1 MGYRM
6 KAWFRMDLWKRVMIG
21 LVLGTLIGLGL
32 RYGLSEEA
40 SVAAGDYFK
49 PFGDLFLNL
58 IRMLVVPL
66 IFLTLVSGVLAMG
79 DPKKLGSLG
88 GRAIGIYMLTTLVA
102 VTLGLLIG
110 TLLQPGAGFDV
121 SSVSQDQI
129 DATRQRLESGGALE
143 TVGVF
148 DQIMRTILAIVPT
161 NIVASMV
168 NGDVL
173 PIIFFAIMF
182 GIGILMAGEAGKPV
196 ADVFNSASEAILKL
210 TLIVMEVAPF
220 GVLALMA
227 WVMAVYGLS
236 VVVALGMMT
245 LSLYLACALHM
256 LLTHGFL
263 IKIVGKLPL
272 LPFYRG
278 ITDAQMVA
286 FSTSSSNATLPVT
299 MSVAQKNLGV
309 KKPVASSV
317 LPLGATINMDGTA
330 LYQGLI
336 ALFAAQALGIEVT
349 IGTYFTVA
357 VMSTLVSI
365 GTAGIPSVS
374 LFLATTTLGVIG
386 ATPDQMLLI
395 LAPLFAFDRLLDM
408 MRTVTNITGD
418 LAVSTVVAKW
428 EGQFDE
434 AIYRAEDNTTAE
446 IDRTV
451 TKNA

>member
-1 MGYRM
+1 M

-21 LVLGTLIGLGL
+21 LVLGTLIGLAI
-32 RYGLSEEA
+32 RYGMSNEAASE
-40 SVAAGDYFK
+40 AAGYFK

-66 IFLTLVSGVLAMG
+66 IFLTLVSGVLSMG

-88 GRAIGIYMLTTLVA
+88 GRAVGVYMLTTAVA
-102 VTLGLLIG
+102 VTLGLIIG
-110 TLLQPGAGFDV
+110 TILQPGTGFDV
-121 SSVSQDQI
+121 SSVSQDDI
-129 DATRQRLESGGALE
+129 EATRQRLESGGALE

-148 DQIMRTILAIVPT
+148 EQIMRTVLSIVPT
-161 NIVASMV
+161 NPVDSMAR
-168 NGDVL
+168 GDVL

-182 GIGILMAGEAGKPV
+182 GIGILMAGDAGKPV
-196 ADVFNSASEAILKL
+196 ADVFNAASEAILKL
-210 TLIVMEVAPF
+210 TLLVMETAPF

-227 WVMAVYGLS
+227 WVMAEYGLD

-245 LSLYLACALHM
+245 LALYLACGLHM

-263 IKIVGKLPL
+263 IKVVARLPL

-286 FSTSSSNATLPVT
+286 FSTSSSNATLPVS
-299 MSVAQKNLGV
+299 MSVAQKNLGIG
-309 KKPVASSV
+309 KPVASSV

-336 ALFAAQALGIEVT
+336 ALFAAQALGIDVT
-349 IGTYFTVA
+349 FGTYVTVA
-357 VMSTLVSI
+357 VMATLVSI

-418 LAVSTVVAKW
+418 LAVSTLVAKW
-428 EGQFDE
+428 ENEFDE
-434 AIYRAEDNTTAE
+434 TIYRAEDNTTAE

-451 TKNA
+451 THDI